1 MEEVIME
8 VLIMSRA
15 EEMNVLDWDTIV
27 RTFAQPHFS
36 QLRRVLIRISARWPY
51 PYPYAFISN
60 TRSWL
65 QGRLR
70 ASQARDIFRIDIT

>member
-1 MEEVIME
+1 MEEVIIE

-15 EEMNVLDWDTIV
+15 EEMDVLDWDTIA

-51 PYPYAFISN
+51 PYPRAFADN

-65 QGRLR
+65 QGRLHGSR
-70 ASQARDIFRIDIT
+70 ARDIFHIDIT